1 MQKLQIHRFKFTP
14 NIQITTQ
21 RQTFESKSLPI
32 QFDHFITKLQ
42 QIKTNWQVMVREK
55 KFTFSAYG
63 QKDNSDEN
71 LKFSII
77 KVETMFN
84 LRHGNTSHG
93 PRHGNML
100 TPTKLAI
107 AVKELVIE
115 WDDYQTEA
123 CGYIQCKGIQDP
135 TEYYLNMNGSLEK
148 DQSNR
153 KPGQNMIQLLRF
165 VKKPGLK
172 TTFIQIASENMDFL
186 RLNMTLFPQHFRS
199 THESD
204 NKLMRIDDI
213 KLHLRS
219 LFDENEIL
227 PIKNAHI
234 TVEIHATY
242 PDQTQTLDN

>member
-1 MQKLQIHRFKFTP
+1 MA
-14 NIQITTQ
+14 
-21 RQTFESKSLPI
+21 
-32 QFDHFITKLQ
+32 
-42 QIKTNWQVMVREK
+42 REK

-63 QKDNSDEN
+63 QKDNSKEN
-71 LKFSII
+71 IKFDII
-77 KVETMFN
+77 KVETKFN
-84 LRHGNTSHG
+84 LKHG
-93 PRHGNML
+93 PCNIYDNSKHGYMIA
-100 TPTKLAI
+100 PTKMAI

-172 TTFIQIASENMDFL
+172 TTFIQIASENMNFQTLDMKLIPIVLYQRRSKKFVRTDDIEL
-186 RLNMTLFPQHFRS
+186 RLH
-199 THESD
+199 
-204 NKLMRIDDI
+204 
-213 KLHLRS
+213 S

>member
-1 MQKLQIHRFKFTP
+1 MA
-14 NIQITTQ
+14 
-21 RQTFESKSLPI
+21 
-32 QFDHFITKLQ
+32 
-42 QIKTNWQVMVREK
+42 REK

-63 QKDNSDEN
+63 KKDNSKEN
-71 LKFSII
+71 IKFDII
-77 KVETMFN
+77 KVETKFN
-84 LRHGNTSHG
+84 LKHG
-93 PRHGNML
+93 PCNIYDNSMHGNMIA
-100 TPTKLAI
+100 PTKMAI

-172 TTFIQIASENMDFL
+172 TTFIQIASENMNFQTLDMKLIPIVLYQRRSKKFVRTDDIEL
-186 RLNMTLFPQHFRS
+186 RLH
-199 THESD
+199 
-204 NKLMRIDDI
+204 
-213 KLHLRS
+213 S